1 MPTVRL
7 FGLLLG
13 LAALVAITPLGG
25 CANSGPIESRVTRGL
40 DRTDRYLA
48 EQPRPG
54 PEQTVR
60 RVESRPVALIDG
72 AALSWDDVRDSL
84 AEAAGGAVL
93 EEFILSRALEA
104 ECAAKNIAITE
115 ADLERERRL
124 ALDFLSTGGESTTED
139 AERLLARIRAAR
151 GLGDKRFAG
160 LVRRN
165 AMMRALVA
173 GDVSITPAAIDQA
186 YQLRFGERTR
196 ARLMVLGSSAELA
209 RATERLNAGEPFS
222 TVAAELSSD
231 PSADRGGLI
240 EPISQADESYP
251 VGIRKAAQET
261 AIGSVSRPVL
271 LDGRYALVMVESKIP
286 ASEPPG
292 GDGRDA
298 ARAELERDV
307 RLRQERLLMNT
318 LARRLLAGTEVQVLD
333 RSAEWSWRNRRE

>member
-1 MPTVRL
+1 MPTARL

-13 LAALVAITPLGG
+13 FAALVPLVS
-25 CANSGPIESRVTRGL
+25 CSNSGPIESRVTRGL
-40 DRTDRYLA
+40 DRTDRFLA

-54 PEQTVR
+54 GEPAVR
-60 RVESRPVALIDG
+60 RVESRPVALVDG

-93 EEFILSRALEA
+93 EEFILARALEA
-104 ECAAKNIAITE
+104 ECAARNITITE
-115 ADLERERRL
+115 ADLGRERRL
-124 ALDFLSTGGESTTED
+124 ALDFLSTGGASTTED

-196 ARLMVLGSSAELA
+196 ARLMILGSSVELA

-222 TVAAELSSD
+222 TVAAEMSSD
-231 PSADRGGLI
+231 PSAERGGLI

-261 AIGSVSRPVL
+261 APGSVSRPVL

-292 GDGRDA
+292 GGGRDA